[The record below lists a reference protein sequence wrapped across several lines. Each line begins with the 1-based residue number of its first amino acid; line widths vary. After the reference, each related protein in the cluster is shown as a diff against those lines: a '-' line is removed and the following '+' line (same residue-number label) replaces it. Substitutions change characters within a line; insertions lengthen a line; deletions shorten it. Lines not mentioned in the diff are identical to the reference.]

1 LRPKSTFTCVSHGG
15 FDQIGQEERY
25 VYLATFLY
33 ALVSLI
39 FFAAPAAQHR
49 LQRPLIDR
57 EGFKHRA
64 NRLVVAGLAFL
75 SVALCLATQLV
86 LDEVL
91 HLAWLYWATAAV
103 VALLI
108 SIIWWAI
115 PLRSRGR

>member
-1 LRPKSTFTCVSHGG
+1 M
-15 FDQIGQEERY
+15 
-25 VYLATFLY
+25 
-33 ALVSLI
+33 
-39 FFAAPAAQHR
+39 
-49 LQRPLIDR
+49 
-57 EGFKHRA
+57 
-64 NRLVVAGLAFL
+64 AGLAFL